1 MQAKKLLNSNLT
13 VVSFLKFTRLI
24 LIILFI
30 ASVIFFISSCSKEK
44 KNSSPEGQSLGKE
57 EQSEK
62 IPDELKEIEENIEK
76 IVNSL
81 DGPAVGIR
89 KEENKDSAQGVQGDK
104 GKDTEKKEGE
114 TNRESEKKD
123 EKGNAGEQEEKDE
136 MKGEGEGEGETSKKE
151 TSGNE
156 GKSTSEDTGGK
167 TQQKD
172 PWEEITP
179 IINKM
184 HYTWNS
190 YMPQAMKK
198 GANQKVL
205 DDFSNALNSLTS
217 TIITKNK
224 TNTLLAA
231 NYLYAYIP
239 DLFSLYRTKSPSE
252 IKRLRY
258 YARNAILNSLT
269 ANWTQA
275 ELDIDNLESTW
286 MVLRNVLNI
295 ENQDTI
301 NKLDLSITELDKV
314 VGAKSQPLT
323 DIKGR
328 IALANIEEIE
338 KSLEDTGGEMS
349 SQSGS

>member
-1 MQAKKLLNSNLT
+1 MEITKKQLPSKFAFIERNTPLNIVFPRNKNLLKTDYLQAKKSFKASLT
-13 VVSFLKFTRLI
+13 EVGFLRFIRLI
-24 LIILFI
+24 LLILSIISIVFL
-30 ASVIFFISSCSKEK
+30 ISGCSKK
-44 KNSSPEGQSLGKE
+44 DKNSSPEGQSLGKE

-62 IPDELKEIEENIEK
+62 IPDDLKEIEENIEK
-76 IVNSL
+76 IINSL

-89 KEENKDSAQGVQGDK
+89 KEE
-104 GKDTEKKEGE
+104 KKEGE
-114 TNRESEKKD
+114 IN
-123 EKGNAGEQEEKDE
+123 
-136 MKGEGEGEGETSKKE
+136 KKE
-151 TSGNE
+151 ASGSE
-156 GKSTSEDTGGK
+156 GKSTGEDTGGK

-198 GANQKVL
+198 GATQKVL
-205 DDFSNALNSLTS
+205 DDFSNALNNLTS

-224 TNTLLAA
+224 TNTLMAA

-252 IKRLRY
+252 IKRVRY
-258 YARNAILNSLT
+258 YARNAMLNSLT

-275 ELDIDNLESTW
+275 ELNIDNLKSTW
-286 MVLRNVLNI
+286 MVLRNVLDKK
-295 ENQDTI
+295 NQDSI
-301 NKLDLSITELDKV
+301 NKLDLSIAELEKV
-314 VGAKSQPLT
+314 VKSKNQPLS

-338 KSLEDTGGEMS
+338 ESLEDTGGETN
-349 SQSGS
+349 SQS